1 MKKLKNSRECIPE
14 EEKTKEKFMQRSVGD
29 SERPQRKLI
38 FIKIENPISPH
49 FPKFFGKGSTIYI

>member
-1 MKKLKNSRECIPE
+1 MYPGRGKDKGKVYAAVS
-14 EEKTKEKFMQRSVGD
+14 QD

>member
-1 MKKLKNSRECIPE
+1 MSLILIQKCRHI
-14 EEKTKEKFMQRSVGD
+14 KEKFMQRSVGD

-49 FPKFFGKGSTIYI
+49 FSEFFGKGGTIYI